1 MPIKIVITGAP
12 ASGKSKFIERLK
24 IDPRFA
30 DFVFLKE
37 LARQLLQED
46 PTYRQRWSEFHREIY
61 RRQVA
66 REDQLAGNSFITDR
80 GTADAFAFHPE
91 TDADMG
97 TTIENEYNRYNGV
110 IQLESTASL
119 GEPYFQH
126 DDIRNESIED
136 VLFIEKATT
145 NVWNRH
151 PNYHLIR
158 ADIDMEMK
166 YRIFVQTLVD
176 LIRRL

>member
-12 ASGKSKFIERLK
+12 ASGKTKFIERLK
-24 IDPRFA
+24 TDPRFE
-30 DFVFLKE
+30 DFVFLNE
-37 LARQLLQED
+37 LARQLLEED

-66 REDQLAGNSFITDR
+66 RENELADKSFITDR

-91 TDADMG
+91 TARDMG
-97 TTIENEYNRYNGV
+97 TAIESEYKRYDAV

-119 GEPYFQH
+119 GEQYFQH
-126 DDIRNESIED
+126 DEIRNESIED

-151 PNYHLIR
+151 PNYHLIK
-158 ADIDMEMK
+158 AEIDTELK
-166 YRIFVQTLVD
+166 YGNFLQTLVD
-176 LIRRL
+176 LIR